1 LGFSARFIFYELFN
15 VYVARDFEKVAS
27 RAGGLKNRSGKR
39 SIALLPFYIFNIR
52 AENLSVFIQQTGKE

>member
-1 LGFSARFIFYELFN
+1 
-15 VYVARDFEKVAS
+15 
-27 RAGGLKNRSGKR
+27 LKNRSGKR